1 MDTTALLEDA
11 FTRVNGEVHAT
22 LDGIRNTYLTERLDP
37 GANTVAW
44 LVWHLTRVQDDHVAD
59 AAGSEQVWHAQG
71 FEERFGLPL
80 DADDT
85 GFGHSPEDVAA
96 VRVDSPELL
105 VAYHDAV
112 HQRTCAY
119 LGTLSSQSLGRIVDD
134 AWDPP
139 VSLGVRLVSV
149 IGDTMQHVGQAA
161 FLRGVLERR
170 G

>member
-1 MDTTALLEDA
+1 MDTTALLKDA
-11 FTRVNGEVHAT
+11 FTRVNGEVHAA
-22 LDGIRNTYLTERLDP
+22 LDGIAKKHLNERLDP
-37 GANTVAW
+37 GTNTVAW
-44 LVWHLTRVQDDHVAD
+44 LIWHLTRVQDDHLAD
-59 AAGSEQVWHAQG
+59 AAGQEQNWHAQG

-80 DADDT
+80 DSDDT

-96 VRVDSPELL
+96 VRVDSPPLL

-112 HQRTCAY
+112 HQRTLDY
-119 LGTLSSQSLGRIVDD
+119 LDTIGSQSLGRIVDD

-139 VSLGVRLVSV
+139 VTLGVRLVSV